1 MARNLVVTVLVSVV
15 MAGFV
20 LAYISLTQVQAVGMK
35 GMNSK
40 GPVVPPV
47 RAFMEGEEIL
57 FIHTE
62 ASDPKLAKM
71 LTDMMGGSPVLVVP
85 SLAQAPAAMLANVYV
100 FKNGIKGGGPL
111 NFQPDVFDRPPN
123 GSGYSPLRNLNLT
136 AWKDGRSARV
146 LKTAA
151 EVKSAERKGEIEI
164 TKPGIVVNMP
174 LLTWPGGSR

>member
-1 MARNLVVTVLVSVV
+1 MTRNLIVTVLVSAV

-20 LAYISLTQVQAVGMK
+20 LAYTSLTQAQMGGMMGMK
-35 GMNSK
+35 MK
-40 GPVVPPV
+40 GPVIPPV
-47 RAFMEGEEIL
+47 KAFMEGEEIL

-62 ASDPKLAKM
+62 ASDPKVAKM

-100 FKNGIKGGGPL
+100 FKNGIKGGGPFF
-111 NFQPDVFDRPPN
+111 FQPDVFDRPPMS
-123 GSGYSPLRNLNLT
+123 SGYSPLRNLNLV
-136 AWKDGRSARV
+136 AWKDGQSARI

-151 EVKSAERKGEIEI
+151 EVKAAERKGEIEV
-164 TKPGIVVNMP
+164 TQPGIVVNMP